1 MPISAYQYREK
12 PRGRLAISEVSYLQ
26 RTRRGETEG
35 SDAWEPY
42 FSGCILCSLDFWRPL
57 VFVLKTEK
65 VPDTLR
71 ANWSKLKFKPSSSKL
86 KTVER
91 RKEWVTF
98 ESLGQGR
105 GEELWGNTD
114 IILGQRS
121 SVKRDWVPWLRD
133 LTFSLRKKDTVE
145 GEEWRS
151 GYPVAVR
158 ASGIKVLPSRAS
170 PGRPSSWE
178 EGLYRGWG
186 VWTGDKTR
194 GACLNGD

>member
-26 RTRRGETEG
+26 GTRRGETEG

-71 ANWSKLKFKPSSSKL
+71 ANWSKLKFKPPSSKL

-105 GEELWGNTD
+105 GGRTVRKHWHHFRTMELSQTRLSALTQGSDILAEEERYCGRR
-114 IILGQRS
+114 G
-121 SVKRDWVPWLRD
+121 VKKWIP
-133 LTFSLRKKDTVE
+133 
-145 GEEWRS
+145 S
-151 GYPVAVR
+151 G
-158 ASGIKVLPSRAS
+158 G
-170 PGRPSSWE
+170 
-178 EGLYRGWG
+178 
-186 VWTGDKTR
+186 
-194 GACLNGD
+194 